1 MLAGVLILVLV
12 LAAIA
17 LVLFVAMVVGM
28 RNEPTYDELSTRP
41 PSPLASL
48 TRRMLGVSVR
58 KPATQQATANTEKPR
73 EPWFAG
79 AGYTPTNRDDE
90 GR

>member
-1 MLAGVLILVLV
+1 MVAAMLIIVLV

-17 LVLFVAMVVGM
+17 LALFVAMVVGM
-28 RNEPTYDELSTRP
+28 RNEPTYNRLNTRS
-41 PSPLASL
+41 PSPLATL

-58 KPATQQATANTEKPR
+58 TPVARRADDDADTLA
-73 EPWFAG
+73 EPWYAG
-79 AGYTPTNRDDE
+79 VGYTPNRRDDE